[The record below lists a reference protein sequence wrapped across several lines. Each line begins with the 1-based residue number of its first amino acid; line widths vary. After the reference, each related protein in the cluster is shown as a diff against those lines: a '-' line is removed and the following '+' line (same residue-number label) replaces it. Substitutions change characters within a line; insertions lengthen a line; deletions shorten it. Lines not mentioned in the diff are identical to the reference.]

1 LSPDEAE
8 APSSPLLAEALA
20 SLDAAEAA
28 SEESVDEEGADA
40 AAASSAAAGAEAA
53 GAEAAG
59 ADAAGA
65 DAAGAEAAG
74 AESAGAESAVDDAA
88 DGADA
93 AVDEAGADAAE
104 ASSADAGAEAGL
116 DSVELVVLE
125 VVAVFEVSD
134 ATDVSPGCVSVCDW
148 GADCGWD
155 CGADCCVDEGC
166 DWVWVAPET
175 GLPSGPVTGPEK
187 VVPAGGAESL
197 VTELL
202 VVLTPYGP
210 MWPLTEVDVAV
221 WPGPALALVLAL
233 EFPACVPAV
242 AVPPSELELE

>member
-20 SLDAAEAA
+20 SLDEAEAA
-28 SEESVDEEGADA
+28 SEEPVDEEGADA

-59 ADAAGA
+59 AES
-65 DAAGAEAAG
+65 AGAEAAVVPLG
-74 AESAGAESAVDDAA
+74 ADASAESAVDDAA

-104 ASSADAGAEAGL
+104 ASSAAAGAEAGL
-116 DSVELVVLE
+116 ESVELVVLE